1 MQTPSDASTMD
12 ISPRVI
18 SELPI
23 LTVCVPCAGKNLE
36 KHSRFGAKLNLIPS
50 NLSQNESAS
59 VLNRVSHNK
68 PRALADTGDS
78 HALLLV
84 EPHSPVLGTS

>member
-50 NLSQNESAS
+50 NLSPKREWDPK
-59 VLNRVSHNK
+59 RVTLEK
-68 PRALADTGDS
+68 YTPRDSCLGELVRWMLHILGTGD
-78 HALLLV
+78 A
-84 EPHSPVLGTS
+84 

>member
-1 MQTPSDASTMD
+1 MLLLALTEWIATPGGCKTPGKSEVLSNRTPSFGDK
-12 ISPRVI
+12 IS
-18 SELPI
+18 
-23 LTVCVPCAGKNLE
+23 
-36 KHSRFGAKLNLIPS
+36 LIPS